1 MNFKRMM
8 TVVTVGATMFAG
20 TVSAQAATS
29 YARTKTVNVKHG
41 SYYVA
46 NKRGKTY
53 NFNGST
59 RKFRMKANHAL
70 KNYTKTTWTKTAQSY
85 VTKNHKKQL
94 YFYVVNAKTNV
105 KGWVYAKDLKAGKN
119 YQASSVKKTKSAPFY
134 RAKSGKLVT
143 ISGKNSLLK
152 LTNGKTLKTNLTYN
166 RTKQRDV
173 YLNGKK
179 HHYYYVV
186 SADNKLRGWIASDY
200 LKAGKDYQMTG
211 VSKLKATALI
221 MAKAGKTYRLTGK
234 NNAMHL
240 TSARA
245 LSAKDNYTT
254 TQARYIYMRNKKY
267 RYYNISN
274 TNGSVSGWVRSDYV
288 KAGKHAVVTKQTSSS
303 QKPTSTTKVTSH
315 SSSRVVSS
323 SSSSTSKPVTSSS
336 SSVESVSSSSS
347 SSVTSSSNSSSS
359 SSTATAPVNDFAGK
373 SVHAIYTGTSDYLY
387 TSSDFTDANIA
398 SQSLKSDLGMQ
409 VYPNNERQMN
419 FTTYAL
425 PVTLDGKNLYMKLS
439 FPDLIDDGIYL
450 DGVYQ
455 PGIGLYT
462 GVVKPTDPSVRYD
475 RPILPDSDW
484 IYYYDGGFSVFRYD
498 GTNWVQVS

>member
-1 MNFKRMM
+1 
-8 TVVTVGATMFAG
+8 MFAG

-29 YARTKTVNVKHG
+29 YARTKTVNVKHS

-53 NFNGST
+53 NFTGST

-119 YQASSVKKTKSAPFY
+119 YQASSVRKTKSTPFY

-143 ISGKNSLLK
+143 ISGKNSLIK

-179 HHYYYVV
+179 SHYYYIV
-186 SADNKLRGWIASDY
+186 SADNKLRGWIASNY

-221 MAKAGKTYRLTGK
+221 MAKAGKTYRLTGS
-234 NNAMHL
+234 NNAIHL

-254 TQARYIYMRNKKY
+254 TQSRYIYMRNKKY

-303 QKPTSTTKVTSH
+303 QKPTSTTKVSSH
-315 SSSRVVSS
+315 SSSQVVSS
-323 SSSSTSKPVTSSS
+323 SSSSSSKPVTSSS
-336 SSVESVSSSSS
+336 SSVTSVSSSSS
-347 SSVTSSSNSSSS
+347 SSVTSSSSSSSS
-359 SSTATAPVNDFAGK
+359 SSTATTPVNDFAGK
-373 SVHAIYTGTSDYLY
+373 SVHALYAGTGAYLY
-387 TSSDFTDANIA
+387 TSSDLTDANI
-398 SQSLKSDLGMQ
+398 SSKTLKNYSSIQ
-409 VYPNNERQMN
+409 VYPDNQKTLN
-419 FTTYAL
+419 FSNYAL
-425 PVTLDGKNLYMKLS
+425 PVTVDGQNFYMKLS
-439 FPDLIDDGIYL
+439 FANLIDNSIYL
-450 DGVYQ
+450 DGSYENG
-455 PGIGLYT
+455 PDTIYS
-462 GVVKPTDPSVRYD
+462 GVVKPTDPSVKYA
-475 RPILPDSDW
+475 RPILPDSVW
-484 IYYYDGGFSVFRYD
+484 FYYYEGGSSAYTYD
-498 GTNWVQVS
+498 GTKWIQEP